1 MSISIAPAHKMYLQK
16 PFNKPKWWDKR
27 GRVYNVEIWKSLSI
41 YLFILTTKRFKFYPL
56 PFLFLKRF
64 KFYPL
69 PFLFLDLITLGDLMT
84 IFHKKFVS

>member
-1 MSISIAPAHKMYLQK
+1 MSIPIAPAHKMYMQK

-56 PFLFLKRF
+56 PFLFL
-64 KFYPL
+64 
-69 PFLFLDLITLGDLMT
+69 DLITLGDLMT

>member
-56 PFLFLKRF
+56 PFLFL
-64 KFYPL
+64 
-69 PFLFLDLITLGDLMT
+69 DLITLGDLMT

>member
-1 MSISIAPAHKMYLQK
+1 MSISIAPTHKMYLQK

-27 GRVYNVEIWKSLSI
+27 GRVYNVEIWKSLSV
-41 YLFILTTKRFKFYPL
+41 YLFILTS
-56 PFLFLKRF
+56 KRF